1 MKVAILLPVY
11 NQPKWTKVCYET
23 LRKYTKKGLYDL
35 FVLENGSTDEE
46 FLFPKDDDL
55 YFFRVE
61 KNIGFGAGVN
71 QLAAWAKFNHDYE
84 FYCWIH
90 NDFCFTENWL
100 EGLLSV
106 MADYRNCMKVGC
118 SQFIDRNAKDIPD
131 EERNEIA
138 KKFKQDIQGTANL
151 DPALVR
157 KETFEKFGHFDPLFE
172 QQECEDVD
180 YNKRIMDAGY
190 QVLGTQRSIVW
201 HGMSITRAT
210 TPEATRVRGQNQL
223 RFLKKHNVEDF
234 EKWNHANKISITAN
248 GRMFALYTL

>member
-1 MKVAILLPVY
+1 MKVAILMPVY
-11 NQPKWTKVCYET
+11 NQPKWTKIAYET
-23 LRKYTKKGLYDL
+23 LRKYTPIELYDL
-35 FVLENGSTDEE
+35 FILENGSTDEKYE
-46 FLFPKDDDL
+46 FPEDL
-55 YFFRVE
+55 GTYIREVP

-71 QLAAWAKFNHDYE
+71 LLAEQAMKANNYN

-90 NDFCFTENWL
+90 NDFCFTEKWL
-100 EGLLSV
+100 EGLLTV
-106 MADYRNCMKVGC
+106 MRDYSNCMKVGC
-118 SQFIDRNAKDIPD
+118 SQFIDRNAITIPD

-138 KKFKQDIQGTANL
+138 IRFKADNQGTANL

-201 HGMSITRAT
+201 HGMSVTRST

-223 RFLKKHNVEDF
+223 RFLKKHNVDDF
-234 EKWNHANKISITAN
+234 EQWNHANKISVTAK
-248 GRMFALYTL
+248 GKIYAFYTI